1 MAATQ
6 TTQRHR
12 AALRRAAYRAAAALR
27 AIHDEQVLMWELVW
41 QSSRAPVDRAGP
53 LAWTPSLDGPR
64 LIGSALPTLN
74 DASLCS
80 TP

>member
-12 AALRRAAYRAAAALR
+12 ATLRRAAYRAAAALR
-27 AIHDEQVLMWELVW
+27 SIHDEQ
-41 QSSRAPVDRAGP
+41 DRAGP

-64 LIGSALPTLN
+64 LTSRQLPSP
-74 DASLCS
+74 DEPQAACR
-80 TP
+80 P